1 VSCYRWFPA
10 GTSTTGLQ
18 RVCAGTFAVDI
29 PLSVD
34 TAGDKN
40 IIVWGSRPKTTAQ
53 LSCNAWAVAP
63 QGGYVP
69 GAVTNLTAPP
79 SSSFQPITLPSINVP
94 VGGTLWVRC
103 LMSQNVRLMSI
114 DLVNP

>member
-1 VSCYRWFPA
+1 M
-10 GTSTTGLQ
+10 
-18 RVCAGTFAVDI
+18 CAGTFAVDI
-29 PLSVD
+29 PLPVD

-53 LSCNAWAVAP
+53 LSCNAWAVTA
-63 QGGYVP
+63 QGGYTP
-69 GAVTNLTAPP
+69 GSVVDLTAPP

-94 VGGTLWVRC
+94 VGGSLWVRC